1 MTRRSPFGSQPEA
14 IWNYT
19 PLFLLHFRMEGS
31 QSPLCPRMVCRLYH
45 LRARGFAIC
54 KLDRASGK
62 DPAVDCLSRMDRQ
75 YRITNFRPPMSGRRS
90 ASPASI
96 TRDPA
101 LENLFWFHSEEEAL
115 LIKRFIFRR
124 LQPELQ
130 LTKQSH
136 RPPSL
141 HYSFPK
147 QRGRVYTLHSRIC
160 PPGIS
165 LSFLSPLFRSIRA
178 SVAIQFE
185 L

>member
-1 MTRRSPFGSQPEA
+1 MTRRSPFGSPPEA

-19 PLFLLHFRMEGS
+19 PLFPYFTSGWKD
-31 QSPLCPRMVCRLYH
+31 QSPLCPPMV
-45 LRARGFAIC
+45 AASITC
-54 KLDRASGK
+54 KPGDSPSVSWIGPQVRIPLWTASLGWTANIGSPILDRQCQAA
-62 DPAVDCLSRMDRQ
+62 DPPA
-75 YRITNFRPPMSGRRS
+75 RP
-90 ASPASI
+90 SI

-136 RPPSL
+136 RSPSL